1 MNNGVTPP
9 GAAES
14 RPTCPVTLMSLEDRD
29 PFAPYEAMRS
39 HGKVVWDD
47 SVRGWIVLDF
57 ELCRY
62 VELHEEDQ
70 FRNAYAD
77 ADPLVVE
84 LKGGKS
90 NITISQGSQHE
101 RLRRFH
107 MSLLSPKAMDHY
119 RAHIVTPIIAD
130 SLARLASKGDSA
142 DLAADFGDNIPPRVI
157 CALLGMPWQ
166 DDGLIEKTKQL
177 HDEIMVWIGKGASTD
192 LASANKARA
201 AANDINA
208 TLLPF
213 IRERRERPQGDFIS
227 RVWLE
232 APAELDSLTEEDA
245 LAICRELYLGG
256 ADTTVHGIANS
267 FYLLLWDQ
275 KVRAAVRANPDLVP
289 AVIEEAQRLYG
300 SPQFRFRRANADCE
314 LGGVS
319 IAKDQTLILL
329 HGAANRDP
337 AKFGACPAAADL
349 TRARPRDHLTFNY
362 GPRTCV
368 GSGLARMEMRDA
380 LNAVLGRF
388 PDIHIDA
395 GAAPPRFAN
404 LFMRSF
410 RPLHV
415 RLRAPA
421 YAAAPSDPG

>member
-1 MNNGVTPP
+1 MNPAFT
-9 GAAES
+9 
-14 RPTCPVTLMSLEDRD
+14 PTCPIKLMSLEDHD
-29 PFAPYEAMRS
+29 PFGSYETMRS
-39 HGKVVWDD
+39 EGKVVWDN
-47 SVRGWIVLDF
+47 SVRGWLVLDF

-70 FRNAYAD
+70 FRNPYAD
-77 ADPLVVE
+77 ADPLIVE

-90 NITISQGSQHE
+90 NITISQGKQHE

-107 MSLLSPKAMDHY
+107 MSLLSPKAMDSY
-119 RAHIVTPIIAD
+119 RTHIVQPIIAD
-130 SLARLASKGDSA
+130 SLARLAAKQDAA
-142 DLAADFGDNIPPRVI
+142 DLTADFGDMIPPRVI

-166 DDGLIEKTKQL
+166 DDGLIEKTKRL
-177 HDEIMVWIGKGASTD
+177 HDEIMLWIGKGLSTD
-192 LASANKARA
+192 PDEAAKARA
-201 AANDINA
+201 AANAINE

-232 APAELDSLTEEDA
+232 AP
-245 LAICRELYLGG
+245 
-256 ADTTVHGIANS
+256 IANS
-267 FYLLLWDQ
+267 FYLLLWNPT
-275 KVRAAVRANPDLVP
+275 VREAVRKDPALVP
-289 AVIEEAQRLYG
+289 VVIEEAQRLYG

-314 LGGVS
+314 LGGVA
-319 IAKDQTLILL
+319 IAKDQTLVLL

-337 AKFGACPAAADL
+337 AKFGECPAAPDL

-368 GSGLARMEMRDA
+368 GSGLARIEMKDA
-380 LNAVLGRF
+380 LNAVLDRF
-388 PDIHIDA
+388 PTIAVDPS
-395 GAAPPRFAN
+395 AAPPRFAN

-415 RLRAPA
+415 RLGDPA
-421 YAAAPSDPG
+421 GA

>member
-1 MNNGVTPP
+1 MNSGII
-9 GAAES
+9 AAPS
-14 RPTCPVTLMSLEDRD
+14 APSNPATCPVTLMALEGRD
-29 PFAPYEAMRS
+29 PFEPYEAMRS
-39 HGKVVWDD
+39 RGKVVWDE
-47 SVRGWIVLDF
+47 SVKGWIVLDF

-70 FRNAYAD
+70 FRNLYAD

-90 NITISQGSQHE
+90 NITISQGKQHE

-107 MSLLSPKAMDHY
+107 MSLLSPKAMDSY
-119 RAHIVTPIIAD
+119 RTQIITPIIAD
-130 SLARLASKGDSA
+130 SLARLEARGNAA

-166 DDGLIEKTKQL
+166 NDALIEKTKQL
-177 HDEIMVWIGKGASTD
+177 HDEIMVWIGRGASTD
-192 LASANKARA
+192 PKEASRARA
-201 AANDINA
+201 ASNAINE

-213 IRERRERPQGDFIS
+213 IRERRQHPQSDFIS

-232 APAELDSLTEEDA
+232 APSEIGSLTEEDA

-267 FYLLLWDQ
+267 FYLLLWDPQ
-275 KVRAAVRANPDLVP
+275 VREAVRRNRNLVP

-319 IAKDQTLILL
+319 IAKDQTLVLL

-337 AKFGACPAAADL
+337 AKFGACPAAPDL
-349 TRARPRDHLTFNY
+349 TRPRPRDHLTFNY
-362 GPRTCV
+362 GPRTCI
-368 GSGLARMEMRDA
+368 GSGLARIEMRDA
-380 LNAVLGRF
+380 LDAVLGRF
-388 PDIHIDA
+388 PNIEVDPQ
-395 GAAPPRFAN
+395 AAPPRFAN

-410 RPLHV
+410 RPLNV
-415 RLRAPA
+415 VLGV
-421 YAAAPSDPG
+421 PGA

>member
-1 MNNGVTPP
+1 MNKAFTPP
-9 GAAES
+9 AAAPS
-14 RPTCPVTLMSLEDRD
+14 NPPTCPIKLMTLEDRD
-29 PFAPYEAMRS
+29 PFEPYEAMRS
-39 HGKVVWDD
+39 QGKVIWDE
-47 SVRGWIVLDF
+47 SVKGWIVLDY

-62 VELHEEDQ
+62 VELHEENQ
-70 FRNAYAD
+70 FRNPYAD
-77 ADPLVVE
+77 ADPLIVE

-90 NITISQGSQHE
+90 NITISQGKQHE

-107 MSLLSPKAMDHY
+107 MSLLSPKAMDSY
-119 RAHIVTPIIAD
+119 RTHIVTPIITD
-130 SLARLASKGDSA
+130 SLARLAAKGDAA
-142 DLAADFGDNIPPRVI
+142 DLTADFADMIPPRVI

-166 DDGLIEKTKQL
+166 DDGLIEKTKRL
-177 HDEIMVWIGKGASTD
+177 HDEIMLWIGRGLSTD
-192 LASANKARA
+192 PEEVAKARG
-201 AANDINA
+201 AANAINE

-232 APAELDSLTEEDA
+232 APSEFGSLTEEDA

-267 FYLLLWDQ
+267 FYLLLWNPT
-275 KVRAAVRANPDLVP
+275 VREAVRLNPDLVP
-289 AVIEEAQRLYG
+289 VVIEEAQRLYG

-314 LGGVS
+314 LGGVN
-319 IAKDQTLILL
+319 IAKDQMLVLL

-337 AKFGACPAAADL
+337 AKFGACPAAPDL

-368 GSGLARMEMRDA
+368 GSGLARIEMRDA

-388 PDIHIDA
+388 PNIEVDTS
-395 GAAPPRFAN
+395 AAPPRFAN

-410 RPLHV
+410 RPLNV
-415 RLRAPA
+415 LLGAPA
-421 YAAAPSDPG
+421 A

>member
-1 MNNGVTPP
+1 MNPAFT
-9 GAAES
+9 
-14 RPTCPVTLMSLEDRD
+14 PTCPIKLMSLEDHD
-29 PFAPYEAMRS
+29 PFGSYETMRS
-39 HGKVVWDD
+39 EGKVVWDD
-47 SVRGWIVLDF
+47 SVRGWLVLDF

-70 FRNAYAD
+70 FRNPYAD
-77 ADPLVVE
+77 ADPLIVE
-84 LKGGKS
+84 LKGGRS
-90 NITISQGSQHE
+90 NITISQGKQHE

-107 MSLLSPKAMDHY
+107 MSLLSPKAMDSY
-119 RAHIVTPIIAD
+119 RTHIVQPIIAD
-130 SLARLASKGDSA
+130 SLARLAAKQDAA
-142 DLAADFGDNIPPRVI
+142 DLTADFGDMIPPRVI

-166 DDGLIEKTKQL
+166 DDGLIEKTKRL
-177 HDEIMVWIGKGASTD
+177 HDEIMLWIGKGLSTD
-192 LASANKARA
+192 PAEAAKARA
-201 AANDINA
+201 AANAINE

-232 APAELDSLTEEDA
+232 APTEFDSLTEEDA

-267 FYLLLWDQ
+267 FYLLLWNPT
-275 KVRAAVRANPDLVP
+275 VREAVRKDPALVP
-289 AVIEEAQRLYG
+289 VVIEEAQRLYG

-314 LGGVS
+314 LGGVT
-319 IAKDQTLILL
+319 IAKDQTLVLL

-337 AKFGACPAAADL
+337 AKFGGCPAAPDL
-349 TRARPRDHLTFNY
+349 TRVRPRDHLTFNY

-368 GSGLARMEMRDA
+368 GSGLARVEMKDA
-380 LNAVLGRF
+380 LNAVLDRF
-388 PDIHIDA
+388 PTIAVDPA
-395 GAAPPRFAN
+395 AAPPRFAN

-415 RLRAPA
+415 RLGGPA
-421 YAAAPSDPG
+421 GA